1 MAITKS
7 LIVLAFLVFLSTGFS
22 AGTWAFFNDNEASNT
37 DQMVSGTLDLKTDD
51 NDGTSKTLKEK
62 NLSLTPGESSDVGI
76 VALKNSGNVAG
87 SNLDI
92 SFSYVES
99 DGVPNAIN
107 MSENQT
113 AAVFEVILLDYDGT
127 DLLAGISDN
136 NSNGY
141 IDVQD
146 ITNADLSGQSGIG
159 AGATKNFSIE
169 LITDNTTSTDFAN
182 DGIDITMS
190 FLLNQ

>member
-1 MAITKS
+1 MAIMKS

-182 DGIDITMS
+182 DGFDITMS

>member
-1 MAITKS
+1 MAIMKS

>member
-1 MAITKS
+1 MAIMKS

-92 SFSYVES
+92 SFSYIES